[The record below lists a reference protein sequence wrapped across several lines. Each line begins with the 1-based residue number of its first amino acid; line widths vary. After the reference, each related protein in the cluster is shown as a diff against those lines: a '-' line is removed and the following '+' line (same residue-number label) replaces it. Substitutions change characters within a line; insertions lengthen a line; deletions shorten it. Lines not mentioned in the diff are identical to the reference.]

1 MPIRSL
7 CLLKGT
13 AVTPIEGIWWN
24 TTQVL
29 TLGVYQNGGEAPT
42 FGTREKATTIVQT
55 VGCCPS
61 NHGSRCLEGIEGYFL
76 FGEPPCSIGGR
87 ANQRETKTNT
97 ISGDRFF
104 VCFAQFVESHSRG
117 ECKGASS
124 LESCRDPL
132 GRQPPLKIQK
142 PMESCEPQSKP
153 E

>member
-7 CLLKGT
+7 GLLKGT

-42 FGTREKATTIVQT
+42 FGTREQATTIVQT

-61 NHGSRCLEGIEGYFL
+61 NHGSQCLEGIEGYFL

-87 ANQRETKTNT
+87 ANQRETKMNT
-97 ISGDRFF
+97 ISG
-104 VCFAQFVESHSRG
+104 CFAQFVESHSRG

-124 LESCRDPL
+124 LGS
-132 GRQPPLKIQK
+132 KNQK
-142 PMESCEPQSKP
+142 PTESCEPHSKP